1 MNYTYTNT
9 GKSVDCLLGY
19 LPPFSKQRFELILRY
34 IEYFTYKLVLK

>member
-19 LPPFSKQRFELILRY
+19 LPPKQRFELILRY